1 MFAKAEL
8 FTYRIQIERRG
19 FVRRGYAAPEWWC
32 SKQQAHAKTMDLAEF
47 YYNHKIKLPLYE
59 NGLFLPALA
68 PKEASKGMGRDT
80 LFAVDAPSF
89 SGCRRCD

>member
-1 MFAKAEL
+1 
-8 FTYRIQIERRG
+8 
-19 FVRRGYAAPEWWC
+19 
-32 SKQQAHAKTMDLAEF
+32 MDLAEF